1 MAALAELE
9 LLEREP
15 ELATLRPVLEAARE
29 GAGRLVVIEGP
40 PGIGKTR
47 LVAAARALAAD
58 AGLETLWGRG
68 GEFEHEF
75 PYGVARQLFEP
86 VLGRLDAAEREELLA
101 GAAGLAAPLFDPLR
115 AGADAGADNSFA
127 TAHGLY
133 WMLVNLAAR
142 RPVLVAVDD
151 LHWVDPP
158 SLRFLAYLQRRLEGL
173 RVVLLTG
180 LRPGEAVSGDPPP
193 VAVIDD
199 PGRVLLR
206 PRPLTPAAAAR
217 YVAATLGCH
226 PDDEF
231 ADACHRASG
240 GNPLLLRELLI
251 TLKAEG
257 VAPDAGNAASVQP
270 LGSEALANLVR
281 LRLARL
287 GAHAAALA
295 AAAAVLGDGSPVRLA
310 AELAGLAGEAADE
323 ATDRLVRAD
332 VLRHDAV
339 CDAFE
344 VDAVRLAPAVAF
356 VHPVVRSALY
366 ADLAPV
372 ARARLH
378 GEAARVLAAAGGQ
391 PERVASHLLSAPPA
405 GDAWAVGELRRAAA
419 LALGEGAADAA
430 ASYLRRALDEPPPA
444 DDRPALML
452 ELGIAELRTRP
463 PAAIEPLETAVSI
476 IDDPDDR
483 AEAAL
488 ELARALTSSGRLR
501 DAVDVLSRALDDLR
515 AAPDRLARL
524 EAEMIGLARFLPDL
538 YDFAADRLTRIR
550 LPLRP
555 EGEVLT
561 TGEAM
566 LLAAV
571 ASQVVR
577 EGERR
582 DEALALA
589 HQALAGGQLL
599 EEINSPAFAIAVQCL
614 TWCDELETA
623 LALYDEGIADARARG
638 AISRFALGSGF
649 RAGVAY
655 RLGALAEAEADA
667 RTACG
672 AAGTG
677 GGDLARYWGTSTLA
691 DVLLERGEIAAA
703 AALFDGLPLSGD
715 DVESGYFRH
724 PAQMSRALVRL
735 AQGRATQAAADLLAL
750 GRELGAVGIHS
761 PSITQWRSRASMA
774 LLRAGEAD
782 RARALAAEEVELAR
796 RWGAPRALGVA
807 LRVHGLTVGGDDG
820 LALLEEA
827 VAVLEPSPARL
838 ERARALA
845 DFGGAL
851 RRGGRRVDSRE
862 PLRLAVELA
871 QACGATPLADA
882 ARTELVA
889 AGAKPRRQALSGAES
904 LTPSELRVAAM
915 AAEGMTN
922 RDIAQNLFVT
932 PKTVE
937 VHLSSV
943 YRKLDIGSRTQLAS
957 ALGV

>member
-15 ELATLRPVLEAARE
+15 ELAALRPVLEAAHE
-29 GAGRLVVIEGP
+29 GAGRLVVVEGP

-47 LVAAARALAAD
+47 LLAAARALASD
-58 AGLETLWGRG
+58 TGFETLWGRG

-86 VLGRLDAAEREELLA
+86 VLGRLATAAREELLA

-133 WMLVNLAAR
+133 WLLVNLSAR

-158 SLRFLAYLQRRLEGL
+158 SLHFLAYLQRRLEGL
-173 RVVLLTG
+173 PVVLLTG

-193 VAVIDD
+193 AAVIDD

-206 PRPLTPAAAAR
+206 PRPLTSGATAR
-217 YVAATLGCH
+217 YVATTLERD

-251 TLKAEG
+251 ALRAEG
-257 VAPDAGNAASVQP
+257 VEPDAANAATVQP
-270 LGSEALANLVR
+270 LGSEALANMVR
-281 LRLARL
+281 LRLTRL
-287 GAHAAALA
+287 GAHATRLA
-295 AAAAVLGDGSPVRLA
+295 TAAAVLGDGVPVRLA

-323 ATDRLVRAD
+323 ATEKLVRGD
-332 VLRHDAV
+332 VLRRDAV
-339 CDAFE
+339 CDAFAP
-344 VDAVRLAPAVAF
+344 DSGAPAVAF

-366 ADLAPV
+366 ADLAPA

-378 GEAARVLAAAGGQ
+378 AEAARVLAAAGGQ
-391 PERVASHLLSAPPA
+391 TERVASHLLSAPPA
-405 GDAWAVGELRRAAA
+405 GDAWAVEELRRAANLA
-419 LALGEGAADAA
+419 LAEGAADAA
-430 ASYLRRALDEPPPA
+430 AAYLRRALEEPPPA
-444 DDRPALML
+444 AERSRLLL
-452 ELGIAELRTRP
+452 ELGSAELRTRP
-463 PAAIEPLETAVSI
+463 AAAIGPLERAVTA

-488 ELARALTSSGRLR
+488 ELARALTASGRLR

-555 EGEVLT
+555 EGEALT

-566 LLAAV
+566 VLAAV
-571 ASQVVR
+571 ASQIVR

-582 DEALALA
+582 EEAIALA
-589 HQALAGGQLL
+589 HEALAGGQLL
-599 EEINSPAFAIAVQCL
+599 AEISSPAYAIAVQCL

-623 LALYDEGIADARARG
+623 LALYDDGIADARARG
-638 AISRFALGSGF
+638 AISLFALGSGF

-655 RLGALAEAEADA
+655 RLGRLAEAEADA
-667 RTACG
+667 QSARS
-672 AAGTG
+672 AAGTSG
-677 GGDLARYWGTSTLA
+677 GNLARYWGTSTVA
-691 DVLLERGEIAAA
+691 DVLRERGEIAQA
-703 AALFDGLPLSGD
+703 AALFDGLPMSRD
-715 DVESGYFRH
+715 EVESGYFRH
-724 PAQMSRALVRL
+724 PALMSRALVRL
-735 AQGRATQAAADLLAL
+735 AQGRAEQAAADLLAL
-750 GRELGAVGIHS
+750 GRDLDAVGIHS
-761 PSITQWRSRASMA
+761 PSITQWRSHAATA

-796 RWGAPRALGVA
+796 RWGARRALGIA
-807 LRVHGLTVGGDDG
+807 LRVHGLTLGGDDG

-827 VAVLEPSPARL
+827 VAVLEPSPAKL

-845 DFGGAL
+845 DFGAAL
-851 RRGGRRVDSRE
+851 RRTGRRVDARE

-871 QACGATPLADA
+871 QACGAAPLADA

>member
-1 MAALAELE
+1 MTALAELD

-15 ELATLRPVLEAARE
+15 ELATLRPVLEAAHQ

-47 LVAAARALAAD
+47 LLAAARALAAD
-58 AGLETLWGRG
+58 AGLQTLWGRG

-86 VLGRLDAAEREELLA
+86 VLGRLDSAERDELLA
-101 GAAGLAAPLFDPLR
+101 GAAGLAAPLFDPLH
-115 AGADAGADNSFA
+115 AGADAGADGSFA

-133 WMLVNLAAR
+133 WLLVNLASR

-158 SLRFLAYLQRRLEGL
+158 TLRFLAYLQRRLEGL
-173 RVVLLTG
+173 PVVLLTG
-180 LRPGEAVSGDPPP
+180 LRPGEAGSGDPPP
-193 VAVIDD
+193 AAVIDD

-206 PRPLTPAAAAR
+206 PRPLTAVATAR
-217 YVAATLGCH
+217 YVATTLESH
-226 PDDEF
+226 PDDAF

-251 TLKAEG
+251 ALRAEG
-257 VAPDAGNAASVQP
+257 VAPDAASAALVQP
-270 LGSEALANLVR
+270 LGSEALATMVR

-295 AAAAVLGDGSPVRLA
+295 AAAAVLGDGVPIRLA
-310 AELAGLAGEAADE
+310 AELTGLAGEAADE
-323 ATDRLVRAD
+323 ATEKLVRAD
-332 VLRHDAV
+332 VLRRDAV

-344 VDAVRLAPAVAF
+344 GEALALAPAIGF
-356 VHPVVRSALY
+356 VHPVVRSAIH
-366 ADLAPV
+366 ADLAPA

-378 GEAARVLAAAGGQ
+378 GEAARALAAAGGQ
-391 PERVASHLLSAPPA
+391 PEWVAAHLLNAPPA
-405 GDAWAVGELRRAAA
+405 GDAWAVAELRRAAA
-419 LALGEGAADAA
+419 QALAEGAGDCA
-430 ASYLRRALDEPPPA
+430 ASYLRRALDEPPPPA
-444 DDRPALML
+444 ERPGLML
-452 ELGIAELRTRP
+452 ELGVAEMQTRP
-463 PAAIEPLETAVSI
+463 PAAIEPLETAIAI

-483 AEAAL
+483 AEASL
-488 ELARALTSSGRLR
+488 ELARAFTASGRLR

-515 AAPDRLARL
+515 PAPDRLARL

-550 LPLRP
+550 LPMRP

-566 LLAAV
+566 VLAAV
-571 ASQVVR
+571 ASQIVR

-582 DEALALA
+582 DEAAALA

-599 EEINSPAFAIAVQCL
+599 AEVNSPAYAIAVMCL
-614 TWCDELETA
+614 IWCDELDEA
-623 LALYDEGIADARARG
+623 LTLYDEGIADARARG
-638 AISRFALGSGF
+638 AITRFALGSAF
-649 RAGVAY
+649 RSGVAY
-655 RLGALAEAEADA
+655 RLGALSEAEADA
-667 RTACG
+667 RTALG
-672 AAGTG
+672 AAGASSAH
-677 GGDLARYWGTSTLA
+677 LARYWGTSTLA

-703 AALFDGLPLSGD
+703 AALFDSLPMTGD
-715 DVESGYFRH
+715 EVESGYFRH

-735 AQGRATQAAADLLAL
+735 AQGRAAQAAADLLAL
-750 GRELGAVGIHS
+750 GRDLAAVGIRS
-761 PSITQWRSRASMA
+761 PSVTQWRSRAATA
-774 LLRAGEAD
+774 LLRAGEPD
-782 RARALAAEEVELAR
+782 RARELAEEEVALAR
-796 RWGAPRALGVA
+796 RWGAPRALGIA
-807 LRVHGLTVGGDDG
+807 LRVHGLALGGDGG

-827 VAVLEPSPARL
+827 AAVLEPSPAKL

-845 DFGGAL
+845 DFGAAL
-851 RRGGRRVDSRE
+851 RRTGRRVDARE
-862 PLRLAVELA
+862 PLRNAVELA
-871 QACGATPLADA
+871 QACGAVPLADA
-882 ARTELVA
+882 ARSELVA

>member
-15 ELATLRPVLEAARE
+15 ELATLRPVLDAAHA
-29 GAGRLVVIEGP
+29 GAGRLVVVEGP

-47 LVAAARALAAD
+47 LLAAARALAAD
-58 AGLETLWGRG
+58 AGFETLWGRG

-86 VLGRLDAAEREELLA
+86 VLGRLETAEREELLA

-115 AGADAGADNSFA
+115 VSADAGADNSFA

-133 WMLVNLAAR
+133 WLLVNLAAR

-173 RVVLLTG
+173 PVVLLTG
-180 LRPGEAVSGDPPP
+180 LRPGEAGSGDPPP
-193 VAVIDD
+193 AAVIDD

-206 PRPLTPAAAAR
+206 PRPLTATATAR
-217 YVAATLGCH
+217 YVAMTLERE
-226 PDDEF
+226 PDDDF

-251 TLKAEG
+251 ALRAEG
-257 VAPDAGNAASVQP
+257 VVPDAANAAAVQP
-270 LGSEALANLVR
+270 LGSEALATMVR

-287 GAHAAALA
+287 GAPAAALA
-295 AAAAVLGDGSPVRLA
+295 SAAAVLGDGIPVAVA
-310 AELAGLAGEAADE
+310 AQLAGVAGEAADE
-323 ATDRLVRAD
+323 AIEKLVRAD
-332 VLRHDAV
+332 VLRRDTVEPEEPAAGL
-339 CDAFE
+339 AF
-344 VDAVRLAPAVAF
+344 A
-356 VHPVVRSALY
+356 HPVVRSAVY
-366 ADLAPV
+366 ADLAPG

-378 GEAARVLAAAGGQ
+378 AEAARVLAAADGH
-391 PERVASHLLSAPPA
+391 PERVAAHLLNAPPA
-405 GDAWAVGELRRAAA
+405 GDAWAVDELRRAARLA
-419 LALGEGAADAA
+419 LADGAGDCAAD
-430 ASYLRRALDEPPPA
+430 YLRRALDEPPLPA
-444 DDRPALML
+444 DRPGLML
-452 ELGIAELRTRP
+452 ELGVAELRTRP
-463 PAAIEPLETAVSI
+463 AAAIEPLQTAVAVI
-476 IDDPDDR
+476 GDPDDR

-488 ELARALTSSGRLR
+488 ELARAFTAAGRLR
-501 DAVDVLSRALDDLR
+501 DAVEVLSRALDDLR
-515 AAPDRLARL
+515 PAPDRLARL

-550 LPLRP
+550 LPMRP
-555 EGEVLT
+555 EGELLT

-571 ASQVVR
+571 ASQIVR

-582 DEALALA
+582 SEAIALA

-599 EEINSPAFAIAVQCL
+599 EETNSPAYAIAVMCL
-614 TWCDELETA
+614 TWCDELEPA

-638 AISRFALGSGF
+638 AITRFALGSGF

-667 RTACG
+667 RTALG
-672 AAGTG
+672 AASTSSA
-677 GGDLARYWGTSTLA
+677 DLARYWGTSALA
-691 DVLLERGEIAAA
+691 DVLLERGEVAEAG
-703 AALFDGLPLSGD
+703 ALFDGLPMAGD
-715 DVESGYFRH
+715 EVESGYFRH

-735 AQGRATQAAADLLAL
+735 AQGRAAQAAADLLAL
-750 GRELGAVGIHS
+750 GRDLAAVGIHS
-761 PSITQWRSRASMA
+761 PSITQWRSRAATA

-796 RWGAPRALGVA
+796 RWGAPRALGIA

-820 LALLEEA
+820 VALLEEA
-827 VAVLEPSPARL
+827 AAVLEPSPAKL

-845 DFGGAL
+845 DYGAAL
-851 RRGGRRVDSRE
+851 RRTGRRVDARE

-871 QACGATPLADA
+871 QVCGATPLAES

>member
-15 ELATLRPVLEAARE
+15 EIDALRPVLNAVHE
-29 GAGRLVVIEGP
+29 GTGRLVVVEGP

-47 LVAAARALAAD
+47 LLAAARALAAD

-86 VLGRLDAAEREELLA
+86 VLGRLEPAERDELLSGAAE
-101 GAAGLAAPLFDPLR
+101 LAAPLFDPRR
-115 AGADAGADNSFA
+115 AGTDAGADGSFA

-133 WMLVNLAAR
+133 WLLVNLAAR

-158 SLRFLAYLQRRLEGL
+158 TLRFLAYLVRRLEGL
-173 RVVLLTG
+173 RVVLLTA

-193 VAVIDD
+193 AAVIDD
-199 PGRVLLR
+199 PARVLLR
-206 PRPLTPAAAAR
+206 PRPLSADATAR
-217 YVAATLGCH
+217 LVATTLERE
-226 PDDEF
+226 PDDDF
-231 ADACHRASG
+231 TVACHRASG
-240 GNPLLLRELLI
+240 GNPLLLRELLMA
-251 TLKAEG
+251 LRAEG
-257 VAPDAGNAASVQP
+257 VAPESANAAAVQP
-270 LGSEALANLVR
+270 LGSEALATMVR
-281 LRLARL
+281 LRLGRL
-287 GAHAAALA
+287 GEHAAALA
-295 AAAAVLGDGSPVRLA
+295 AAAAVVGDGAPIRLA
-310 AELAGLAGEAADE
+310 AQLTGLAGEAADE
-323 ATDRLVRAD
+323 ATEKLVRAD
-332 VLRHDAV
+332 VLRRDSV
-339 CDAFE
+339 GEGFE
-344 VDAVRLAPAVAF
+344 RETAAPGVAF
-356 VHPVVRSALY
+356 THPVVRSAIY

-378 GEAARVLAAAGGQ
+378 GEAARVLSAASGQ
-391 PERVASHLLSAPPA
+391 PERVAAHLLHAPPA
-405 GDAWAVGELRRAAA
+405 GDAWAVAELRRAATVA
-419 LALGEGAADAA
+419 LAEGAGDAA
-430 ASYLRRALDEPPPA
+430 ATYLRRALDEPAPA
-444 DDRPALML
+444 ADRPGLML
-452 ELGIAELRTRP
+452 ELGVAELRTRP
-463 PAAIEPLETAVSI
+463 PAAIEPLQSAVAV

-488 ELARALTSSGRLR
+488 ELSRALTASGRLR
-501 DAVDVLSRALDDLR
+501 DAVDVLSQALDDLR
-515 AAPDRLARL
+515 AAPDVLARL
-524 EAEMIGLARFLPDL
+524 EAEMIGLCRFLPDL
-538 YDFAADRLTRIR
+538 YEFAAERLSRIR

-555 EGEVLT
+555 PGERLT
-561 TGEAM
+561 VGESM

-582 DEALALA
+582 EEAIALA

-599 EEINSPAFAIAVQCL
+599 AELNSPAYAIAIQCL
-614 TWCDELETA
+614 TWADELETA
-623 LALYDEGIADARARG
+623 IALYDEGLADARARG
-638 AISRFALGSGF
+638 AVSRFVLVSGF

-667 RTACG
+667 RTAIG
-672 AAGTG
+672 AVDTHGGNLARHWGTG
-677 GGDLARYWGTSTLA
+677 TLA
-691 DVLLERGEIAAA
+691 DVLVERGEIVEA
-703 AALFDGLPLSGD
+703 AALFESLPTAD
-715 DVESGYFRH
+715 EQESGYFRH

-735 AQGRATQAAADLLAL
+735 AQGRAAEAAADLLAL
-750 GRELGAVGIHS
+750 GHELDAVGIRS
-761 PSITQWRSRASMA
+761 PSITQWRSRAATA
-774 LLRAGEAD
+774 LMRTGDLEQ
-782 RARALAAEEVELAR
+782 ARLLAAEEVELAR
-796 RWGAPRALGVA
+796 RWGAPRAIGVA
-807 LRVHGLTVGGDDG
+807 LRVHGLTVGGPDG

-827 VAVLEPSPARL
+827 AATLEGSSARL

-845 DFGGAL
+845 DLGAAL
-851 RRGGRRVDSRE
+851 RRAGRRVDARE
-862 PLRLAVELA
+862 PLRVAVELA
-871 QACGATPLADA
+871 QSCGATPLAEG
-882 ARTELVA
+882 ARAELVA

-943 YRKLDIGSRTQLAS
+943 YRKLDIRSRTQLAS